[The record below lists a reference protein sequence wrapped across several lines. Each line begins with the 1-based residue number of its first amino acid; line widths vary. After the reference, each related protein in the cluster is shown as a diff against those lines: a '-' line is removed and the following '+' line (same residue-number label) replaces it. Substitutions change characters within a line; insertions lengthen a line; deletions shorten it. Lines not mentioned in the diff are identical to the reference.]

1 MILVLVI
8 SMMKREIEFLN
19 IERLKRVKLN
29 KKKKIAINHKK
40 NIEE

>member
-1 MILVLVI
+1 
-8 SMMKREIEFLN
+8 MMKREIEFLN